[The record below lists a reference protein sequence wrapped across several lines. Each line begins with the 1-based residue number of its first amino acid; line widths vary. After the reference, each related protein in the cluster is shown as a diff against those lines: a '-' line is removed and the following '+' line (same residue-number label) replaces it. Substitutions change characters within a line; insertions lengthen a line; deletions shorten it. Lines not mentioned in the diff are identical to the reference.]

1 MNSPPRQK
9 RRVLRHAL
17 LLAALIP
24 TAMLAGCNSAGQSGY
39 GEYFKI
45 LRQAWGTQFGEG
57 GITRDEAAAIPYANM
72 GYRIDGE
79 RERIIVLATDTG
91 GEQLW
96 TAADHIVLVTR
107 DGRLWRSVGLAHD
120 LGGTAL
126 SRGSLPSPA
135 QAIKAPFESVRQ
147 KDFPDLGLYGL
158 ALNCRAEAAARESV
172 SILGNTIATIRVDE
186 KCRAPSYGWSYTDS
200 FWIDPESGMSWKT
213 IQHIHP
219 KGETIQTE
227 IFRPP
232 S

>member
-1 MNSPPRQK
+1 MPPKERC
-9 RRVLRHAL
+9 RSLRLAVR
-17 LLAALIP
+17 LAALIP
-24 TAMLAGCNSAGQSGY
+24 TALLAGCNSAGQSGY

-45 LRQAWGTQFGEG
+45 LRQAWGTQFGDG
-57 GITRDEAAAIPYANM
+57 GITRNEAAAIPYASM
-72 GYRIDGE
+72 GYRIDDE
-79 RERIIVLATDTG
+79 RERITVLATDVG

-107 DGRLWRSVGLAHD
+107 DGRLQRSVGLTHD
-120 LGGTAL
+120 LGGTTF
-126 SRGSLPSPA
+126 STGSLPGPA
-135 QAIKAPFESVRQ
+135 RAIKAPFESTRQ
-147 KDFPDLGLYGL
+147 RDFPDLGLYGV
-158 ALNCRAEAAARESV
+158 AIHCRAATSGRQSV

-186 KCRAPSYGWSYTDS
+186 KCRASTYEWSYTDS
-200 FWIDPESGMSWKT
+200 FWVDPESGVSWKS